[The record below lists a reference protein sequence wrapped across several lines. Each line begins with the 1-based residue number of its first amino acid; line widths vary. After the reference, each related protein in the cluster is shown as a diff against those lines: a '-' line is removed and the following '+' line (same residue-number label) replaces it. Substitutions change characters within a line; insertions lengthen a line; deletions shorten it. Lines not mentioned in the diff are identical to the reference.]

1 MTVFQQQGVSVSA
14 EASRLVVF
22 TEREE
27 GPVCGLDAKVIRE
40 AGGALHYARAGNPAD
55 RVALAK
61 PADVL
66 IASTAPMGRDFLNQL
81 PQLKGIVRLGIGVDS
96 VDLDA
101 ATDLGIVVAN
111 VPEFCQDEVAEHAL
125 GLLLAVTRK
134 IALADRLTRQGKWVV
149 GIQERMLPMRRLRG
163 QTLGL
168 VGFGRIA
175 QRLTGMAKAL
185 GLRVIA
191 TDPYAAPEV
200 AKAAGVSLMPL
211 EELLPQ
217 ADIVSLHVPLTSE
230 THLLISAD
238 AFALMKHGA
247 ILINTSRGPVVDE
260 VALEEALADGDLG
273 GAGLDVLETEP
284 PKIPHPLL
292 EFDNVVVTCHYAS
305 CSFEAYADLR
315 RSVSE
320 QTAQI
325 LRGEFPRHLV
335 NTRVKDLP
343 QCRLNKT
350 AAQADSAEG

>member
-1 MTVFQQQGVSVSA
+1 VSVSA
-14 EASRLVVF
+14 ETSRLVVF

-27 GPVCGLDAKVIRE
+27 GPVCGLDEKVIFE
-40 AGGALHYARAGNPAD
+40 AGGALHYGRASSLDD
-55 RVALAK
+55 RITLAK
-61 PADVL
+61 PAVVL
-66 IASTAPMGRDFLNQL
+66 IASTAAMTREFLSQL
-81 PQLKGIVRLGIGVDS
+81 PQLKGIVRLGIGYDS
-96 VDLDA
+96 VDIEA

-149 GIQERMLPMRRLRG
+149 GIQEHMLPIRRLKG
-163 QTLGL
+163 QTFGL

-175 QRLTGMAKAL
+175 QKLAGMAKAL

-191 TDPYAAPEV
+191 TDPYVAPEV
-200 AKAAGVSLMPL
+200 AEAAEVTLIPFKD
-211 EELLPQ
+211 LLSQ
-217 ADIVSLHVPLTSE
+217 ADIISLHVPLTIE
-230 THLLISAD
+230 THLLINAD
-238 AFALMKHGA
+238 AFALMKRGA

-260 VALEEALADGDLG
+260 VALEEAMADGDLG

-305 CSFEAYADLR
+305 CSLEAYADLR

-320 QTAQI
+320 QAAQI

-335 NTRVKDLP
+335 NTRVRDLP
-343 QCRLNKT
+343 QCRLRKSDTQGDN
-350 AAQADSAEG
+350 AEG

>member
-1 MTVFQQQGVSVSA
+1 VSVNA
-14 EASRLVVF
+14 ETTRLVLY

-27 GPVCGLDAKVIRE
+27 GPVCGLDEKVIYE
-40 AGGALHYARAGNPAD
+40 AGGTLQFGRASSLED
-55 RVALAK
+55 RIALAK
-61 PADVL
+61 PAEVL
-66 IASTAPMGRDFLNQL
+66 IVSSAAMKLEFLSQL
-81 PQLKGIVRLGIGVDS
+81 PKLKGIVRLGIGVDS
-96 VDLDA
+96 VDLNA

-134 IALADRLTRQGKWVV
+134 ITVADRMTRHGEWVV
-149 GIQERMLPMRRLRG
+149 GVQEHMLPIRRLRG

-191 TDPYAAPEV
+191 TDPYVAPEV
-200 AKAAGVSLMPL
+200 AQAAEVTLMPL

-217 ADIVSLHVPLTSE
+217 SDIVSLHVPLTSE
-230 THLLISAD
+230 THLLINAD
-238 AFALMKHGA
+238 AFMLMKRGA

-260 VALEEALADGDLG
+260 VALEEAMADGDLG

-292 EFDNVVVTCHYAS
+292 DFDNVVVTCHYAS
-305 CSFEAYADLR
+305 CSLEAYADLR

-320 QTAQI
+320 QAAQI

-335 NTRVKDLP
+335 NTQVSDLP
-343 QCRLNKT
+343 QCRLRNPET
-350 AAQADSAEG
+350 PADTAEG

>member
-1 MTVFQQQGVSVSA
+1 VSVNA
-14 EASRLVVF
+14 ETSRLVVF

-27 GPVCGLDAKVIRE
+27 GPVCGLDEKVIYA
-40 AGGALHYARAGNPAD
+40 AGGTLQFCRASSLED
-55 RVALAK
+55 RIALAK
-61 PADVL
+61 PAEVL
-66 IASTAPMGRDFLNQL
+66 IASSAAMKREFLGQL
-81 PQLKGIVRLGIGVDS
+81 PKLKGIVRLGIGVDS

-134 IALADRLTRQGKWVV
+134 IAVADRMTRHGKWVV
-149 GIQERMLPMRRLRG
+149 GVQEHMLPIRRLRG

-168 VGFGRIA
+168 IGFGRIA

-191 TDPYAAPEV
+191 TDPYVAPEV
-200 AKAAGVSLMPL
+200 AQAAGVTLMPL

-230 THLLISAD
+230 THLLINAD
-238 AFALMKHGA
+238 TFALMKHGA
-247 ILINTSRGPVVDE
+247 ILINTARGPVVDE
-260 VALEEALADGDLG
+260 VGLEEALADGDLG

-292 EFDNVVVTCHYAS
+292 DFDNVVVTCHYAS
-305 CSFEAYADLR
+305 CSLEAYADLR
-315 RSVSE
+315 RTVSE
-320 QTAQI
+320 QAAQI

-335 NTRVKDLP
+335 NTQVKDLP
-343 QCRLNKT
+343 QCRLRKPATPADT
-350 AAQADSAEG
+350 AEE

>member
-1 MTVFQQQGVSVSA
+1 MSA
-14 EASRLVVF
+14 ETQRLVVF

-27 GPVCGLDAKVIRE
+27 GPVCGLDEKVIRE
-40 AGGALHYARAGNPAD
+40 AGGALRYGRAGSLAE
-55 RVALAK
+55 RVDLAE

-66 IASTAPMGRDFLNQL
+66 IASAAPMRREFLQQL

-101 ATDLGIVVAN
+101 ATQLGIVVAN

-134 IALADRLTRQGKWVV
+134 IVLADRLTRQEKWVA

-175 QRLTGMAKAL
+175 QRLTGIAKAL
-185 GLRVIA
+185 GLHVIA
-191 TDPYAAPEV
+191 ADPYLAPEV
-200 AKAAGVSLMPL
+200 ALAAGVNLMPI
-211 EELLPQ
+211 EELLRQ
-217 ADIVSLHVPLTSE
+217 ADIVSLHVPLTPE
-230 THLLISAD
+230 TRGLINSD
-238 AFALMKHGA
+238 ALALMKRGA
-247 ILINTSRGPVVDE
+247 ILINTARGQVVDE
-260 VALEEALADGDLG
+260 VALEEALADGELG

-292 EFDNVVVTCHYAS
+292 EFDNVVLTCHYAS

-320 QTAQI
+320 QAAQI
-325 LRGEFPRHLV
+325 LRGEFPRQLV
-335 NTRVKDLP
+335 NTRVRDLP
-343 QCRLNKT
+343 QCRLRNPNT
-350 AAQADSAEG
+350 QAQGARG

>member
-1 MTVFQQQGVSVSA
+1 M
-14 EASRLVVF
+14 
-22 TEREE
+22 
-27 GPVCGLDAKVIRE
+27 IRD
-40 AGGALHYARAGNPAD
+40 AGGALHYGRAGSLDERVDLARPAE
-55 RVALAK
+55 
-61 PADVL
+61 VL
-66 IASTAPMGRDFLNQL
+66 IASTAPMPREFLLRL

-101 ATDLGIVVAN
+101 ATELGIVVAN

-134 IALADRLTRQGKWVV
+134 IAFADRLTRQGKWVV

-175 QRLTGMAKAL
+175 QRLTGMAQAL

-191 TDPYAAPEV
+191 ADPYVAPEV
-200 AKAAGVSLMPL
+200 AKTAGVVLMPL
-211 EELLPQ
+211 GELLRQ
-217 ADIVSLHVPLTSE
+217 ADIVSLHVPLTAE
-230 THLLISAD
+230 TRSLINSD
-238 AFALMKHGA
+238 AFALMKRGA
-247 ILINTSRGPVVDE
+247 ILINTARGPVVDE
-260 VALEEALADGDLG
+260 VALEEALADGELG

-292 EFDNVVVTCHYAS
+292 EFDNVVLTCHYAS

-320 QTAQI
+320 QAAQI
-325 LRGEFPRHLV
+325 LHGEFPRNLV
-335 NTRVKDLP
+335 NSRVKDLP
-343 QCRLNKT
+343 QCRLRNPGT
-350 AAQADSAEG
+350 QAQGAQG